1 MDATVGATGSSTA
14 PRVWSR
20 DPCEDARPVGFL
32 PAKGPPDPRG
42 LCLTAPGWQSISGA
56 RMEEARSRRSDI
68 AVFVVR
74 VLALGGLGASC
85 ILTIGED
92 RKEVRMVAPRDAD
105 PDVDAKA
112 FEPPPPPNFVFG
124 DASVVDT
131 ETRLEWQRE
140 MAEARLSWA
149 DAKSYCKD
157 LALDGG
163 KWRLPSRPELLTV
176 LKHWHDPLGGG
187 HDWFWSADVGVREG
201 TAWAI
206 GSDSWLN
213 GNPVETKSRVRCVR
227 DASEERQRA
236 ATQPSD
242 GGARW

>member
-1 MDATVGATGSSTA
+1 
-14 PRVWSR
+14 
-20 DPCEDARPVGFL
+20 
-32 PAKGPPDPRG
+32 
-42 LCLTAPGWQSISGA
+42 
-56 RMEEARSRRSDI
+56 MEEDARSRRSAI

-74 VLALGGLGASC
+74 ILALGGLGASC

-92 RKEVRMVAPRDAD
+92 RKEVAMFAPRDAD

-112 FEPPPPPNFVFG
+112 FEPPPPGNFVFG
-124 DASVVDT
+124 DASVLDR
-131 ETRLEWQRE
+131 ETNLEWQKE
-140 MAEARLSWA
+140 TAPDRLAWA
-149 DAKSYCKD
+149 DAKTYCKE
-157 LALDGG
+157 LTLEGG
-163 KWRLPSRPELLTV
+163 GWRLPSRPELLTV

-227 DASEERQRA
+227 DAKE
-236 ATQPSD
+236 
-242 GGARW
+242 GAPR